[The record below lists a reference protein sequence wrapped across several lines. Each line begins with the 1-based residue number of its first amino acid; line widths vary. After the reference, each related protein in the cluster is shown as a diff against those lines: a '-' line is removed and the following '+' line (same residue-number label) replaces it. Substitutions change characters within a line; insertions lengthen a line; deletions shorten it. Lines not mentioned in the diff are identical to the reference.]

1 MIYILALNGSKMR
14 FDWSE
19 YFNLAQEL
27 AATNSDSSANRDAK
41 LRSAISRAYYST
53 FCLARNYLRDIEKDP
68 RLFRKNRDINEH
80 QYVAEEFIYH
90 RSKNKNMVKIGE
102 NLSSLRELR
111 NKADYEDT
119 IFNNLQKEASY
130 ALMLAENIISALS
143 KLTQ

>member
-1 MIYILALNGSKMR
+1 MIYILALNGSQMR

-19 YFNLAQEL
+19 YLNLAQEL
-27 AATNSDSSANRDAK
+27 SATNSDSSANREAK

-80 QYVAEEFIYH
+80 QYVAEAFINH

-102 NLSSLRELR
+102 NLSRLRELR

-119 IFNNLQKEASY
+119 MFNLPTQART
-130 ALMLAENIISALS
+130 ALKLADNIIAVLS
-143 KLTQ
+143 NLTE

>member
-1 MIYILALNGSKMR
+1 MR

-19 YFNLAQEL
+19 YLNLAQEL
-27 AATNSDSSANRDAK
+27 SATNSDSSANREAK

-80 QYVAEEFIYH
+80 QYVAEAFINH

-102 NLSSLRELR
+102 NLSRLRELR

-119 IFNNLQKEASY
+119 MFNLPTQART
-130 ALMLAENIISALS
+130 ALKLADNIIAVLS
-143 KLTQ
+143 NLTE

>member
-1 MIYILALNGSKMR
+1 MK

-19 YFNLAQEL
+19 YLKLAQEL
-27 AATNSDSSANRDAK
+27 AATNGDSSANRDAK

-53 FCLARNYLRDIEKDP
+53 FCLARNYLRDIEQDP

-80 QYVAEEFIYH
+80 KYVAEEFIEH
-90 RSKNKNMVKIGE
+90 PTKMKNMVKIGE
-102 NLSSLRELR
+102 NLSRLRELR

-119 IFNNLQKEASY
+119 MFNLQGEARN

>member
-1 MIYILALNGSKMR
+1 MK

-19 YFNLAQEL
+19 YLNLAQEL
-27 AATNSDSSANRDAK
+27 AATNNDSSANREAK

-68 RLFRKNRDINEH
+68 RLSRKNRDINEH

-90 RSKNKNMVKIGE
+90 PTKMKHMVKIGE
-102 NLSSLRELR
+102 NLSRLRELR

-119 IFNNLQKEASY
+119 VYNLQNAVKN
-130 ALMLAENIISALS
+130 ALMLAQNIISAS
-143 KLTQ
+143 NNLTQ

>member
-1 MIYILALNGSKMR
+1 MR

-19 YFNLAQEL
+19 YLNLAQEL
-27 AATNSDSSANRDAK
+27 AATNSESSDNREAK

-90 RSKNKNMVKIGE
+90 PTKKKNLVKIGE
-102 NLSSLRELR
+102 NLSRLRELR
-111 NKADYEDT
+111 NQADYEDT
-119 IFNNLQKEASY
+119 MFNLQREARN

-143 KLTQ
+143 NLTE